1 MHKAFPRGTFSV
13 YCVLVSGLS
22 LLVVVCTITS
32 LYLPAFVLHDRP
44 SVPNLRGPPLP
55 SVAMSHFDIK
65 RQELADAASAGQ
77 SLTRANFSNCQ
88 LSEFPLELL
97 WPFRESLEFLNF
109 GGNRLSSLPD
119 ELAQFRRLRILFFA
133 GNAFE
138 SVPSVIGQLPQLYM
152 LSFKGNRLRVVPDDS
167 LPPSLTWLILTDNQL
182 TGTWVTYNSYPV
194 FPQCC

>member
-1 MHKAFPRGTFSV
+1 MHKVWHRGPVSA
-13 YCVLVSGLS
+13 YCVLVTGLS
-22 LLVVVCTITS
+22 LIVVICTITS
-32 LYLPAFVLHDRP
+32 FSLPSFVPLDRP
-44 SVPNLRGPPLP
+44 GAFSLRGPTLP
-55 SVAMSHFDIK
+55 TDMSLFDLK
-65 RQELADAASAGQ
+65 RQELVAAAGTGQ
-77 SLTRANFSNCQ
+77 SLTRADFSNCQ

-138 SVPSVIGQLPQLYM
+138 SIPSVIGQLSQLYM

-167 LPPSLTWLILTDNQL
+167 LPQSLTWLILTDNQL
-182 TGTWVTYNSYPV
+182 TGTLIT
-194 FPQCC
+194 